1 MIVAA
6 IFYPKTETSRFDE
19 KYYHT
24 THMKMVHEL
33 LTPMGLRGARALYGQ
48 PGQDGTP
55 PLYAVVTLLDFE
67 DITAFADA
75 MEVNGAALFGDI
87 PNFTDVTPGVQINRL
102 AS

>member
-33 LTPMGLRGARALYGQ
+33 LTPMGLCGARALYGQ

-75 MEVNGAALFGDI
+75 GLETMCVGGGQGMAAIFE
-87 PNFTDVTPGVQINRL
+87 R
-102 AS
+102 A